1 MNIKAFSKNIN
12 QKEFSMFN
20 AQIRR
25 KLTLVALSLL
35 VLLPVSAFGN
45 NPASDNS
52 SEQQCNFDFYK
63 PPVETSPYRSVKTSQ
78 VKNVILF
85 IGDGMG
91 LGPIALARMTAA
103 GPDGK
108 LYMERMP
115 VTGFVRTHSADAF
128 VTDSAAAATAL
139 ATGMKT
145 NNGMVSVGPDGE
157 KYLTTLEAVQSK
169 GMLTGLIAT
178 SSVTHATPACFG
190 AHNQSRQNQPEI
202 AEGLLANKINLIFGG
217 GREYFLPET
226 KAESK
231 RKDEKNLIL
240 QAENLGYSYLQTA
253 EQLDSAH
260 GPYVL
265 GLFQSG
271 ALTTEP
277 PEPSLAELTQKALEI
292 LSQKEK
298 GLFKKDRGFF
308 LMVEGSQ
315 IDWACHSNDSDA
327 AIRQLLLFD
336 LAVKA
341 GVDFARNNPQTLVIV
356 TADHDTGGLVI
367 SSQKDQKDNLSL
379 SWSTTGHTAL
389 PVPLF
394 AFGAKA
400 EIFGGTCDNTDI
412 AKKIAEL
419 LGIKSFPAI
428 KKESAAFEC
437 KRKKNPAQ
445 PVCIYN

>member
-1 MNIKAFSKNIN
+1 
-12 QKEFSMFN
+12 MFN

-25 KLTLVALSLL
+25 KLTLVVLSLL

-45 NPASDNS
+45 NPASDSS

-63 PPVETSPYRSVKTSQ
+63 PPVETTPYRSVKTSQ
-78 VKNVILF
+78 VRNVILF

-91 LGPIALARMTAA
+91 LGPIALARTTAV
-103 GPDGK
+103 GLDGK

-115 VTGFVRTHSADAF
+115 VTGFVRTHSADAL

-145 NNGMVSVGPDGE
+145 NNGMVSVGPEGE
-157 KYLTTLEAVQSK
+157 KYPTILEAAQSK
-169 GMLTGLIAT
+169 GMLTGLVAT

-190 AHNQSRQNQPEI
+190 AHNQSRNNQPEI

-240 QAENLGYSYLQTA
+240 HAENLGYSYLQSA
-253 EQLDSAH
+253 EQLAAVR

-265 GLFQSG
+265 GLFQTG

-298 GLFKKDRGFF
+298 GLFKKDKGFF

-327 AIRQLLLFD
+327 TIRQLLLFD

-341 GVDFARNNPQTLVIV
+341 GVDFAASNLQTLVIV

-367 SSQKDQKDNLSL
+367 NAAETPSGDMSL

-394 AFGAKA
+394 AFGPGA
-400 EIFGGTCDNTDI
+400 ELFGGTCDNTDI
-412 AKKIAEL
+412 AKKIAKV
-419 LGIKSFPAI
+419 LGIKSFAAI
-428 KKESAAFEC
+428 KKESITFRCE
-437 KRKKNPAQ
+437 RKKIRLNRF
-445 PVCIYN
+445 VCI